1 MRIQS
6 ISEALDGRL
15 VIATDDE
22 RMDCTESAVSGA
34 GEDVS
39 AVAHNSSSKDDYA
52 SHPKKVEQNCWEGDS
67 PMSVPNSVLD
77 SFKAKC
83 NSNETAEGI
92 DKSDIK
98 MQKLPAE
105 LVKWEELD
113 GGVVPIS
120 EGKPVESDRKS
131 RVFDLETK
139 GHLSSESNKSP
150 ATPQYQHG
158 VHNFLRGGTESRK
171 KKLMLDKGTC
181 VLSRPTGVQGLDEH
195 LLAIRPGTNL
205 TIDITIICKA
215 GSNTLYIS
223 AKWKGREYHGV
234 LTDGEPLFSHTYAQK
249 RNAAQNAEKLV
260 LETGSGN
267 SGGAANQKIQ
277 NSEKASASGVGGKR
291 GGKRGVGGH
300 SKGGG
305 VEKRA
310 KNHSAECQS
319 GGDAGDEAGG
329 RSSKNED
336 KVRIDVDEG
345 VADAAELGGIRQ
357 TIEKPLAHSHGH
369 FQHQQQQSRRRRT
382 SSSASS
388 GVSTVGSK
396 SGLYDGDAASRI
408 RCPHQLCGHRFEKT
422 NELNAHLLVGTHG
435 VAGAKAKIFESSAS
449 QTTAVQF
456 MSTGCDPF
464 FPSDRMMPNNTK
476 GVSFCTKCQK
486 ELAPETEVD
495 GEGPSSKAKRPEL
508 LEFGG
513 SGEKNRQKGATD
525 NSPGFSDISD
535 DAAPT
540 LEKEE
545 SFDKQTE
552 EAKKVSSTPAA
563 PVPSL
568 DAPNGPAM
576 AVEPSPP
583 PHSQNSCI
591 KDGSDIVNKNATAT
605 PPKSAAVSINRQNL
619 LPQGNKAKTAD
630 GSPAN
635 DAAKTAKKMPCSSI
649 VSTIAKTP
657 TTGTGNLGEPTNNNP
672 YLLASTSDITTQNAV
687 PSGFPFNPF
696 FSYAPHLTQALAS
709 AIAQGTVPINAVS
722 SSASPL
728 GSSSVALST
737 GFKRLSPPCA
747 SGLLSLGTPLAASA
761 NQTPNGSGAPS
772 KSAEPPAVSQPIQH
786 KIYELQQ
793 QQQGGGLLGRSSS
806 TKPSTSGMGHAQTV
820 HIGTQGPMSGGS
832 NVSPA
837 VDMALMRPNSAIS
850 AVGYHQQPQ
859 NLQMHPTGQH
869 QSQQSNRHCSAGA
882 PSPIGGIGMSGGNG
896 SVVHLPPPQHPF
908 FPPLPSMIAGAAAQF
923 GISAAPSILAAAA
936 QQQMAA
942 LRRNNNGSV
951 AHSGGGGIHQQ
962 QQQAVPVTQHPTASL
977 MHPFIPQGL
986 SPGMLAAA
994 AAASNFD
1001 LNALQHYAAT
1011 LIGSAPSADGVPP
1024 PAGQQQPN
1032 QK

>member
-1 MRIQS
+1 MADEFE
-6 ISEALDGRL
+6 EALDGRL

-34 GEDVS
+34 GEDRGNVS
-39 AVAHNSSSKDDYA
+39 AVAHNSSSKGPTKTEFENVGDNYA

-67 PMSVPNSVLD
+67 PLGVPNSVLD

-92 DKSDIK
+92 DESDIK

-171 KKLMLDKGTC
+171 KKFMLDKGTC

-195 LLAIRPGTNL
+195 LLALRPGTNL

-267 SGGAANQKIQ
+267 SGGAANQKVQ

-329 RSSKNED
+329 RSSKNDD
-336 KVRIDVDEG
+336 KVRFDVDEG
-345 VADAAELGGIRQ
+345 VADAAELGGIKQ

-369 FQHQQQQSRRRRT
+369 FQHQQQNRRRRT

-422 NELNAHLLVGTHG
+422 NGLNAHLLVGTHG
-435 VAGAKAKIFESSAS
+435 VTGAKAKIFESSAS
-449 QTTAVQF
+449 QTTAVQL

-464 FPSDRMMPNNTK
+464 FPSDRIMPNNTK

-486 ELAPETEVD
+486 ELAPETED
-495 GEGPSSKAKRPEL
+495 EGE
-508 LEFGG
+508 
-513 SGEKNRQKGATD
+513 
-525 NSPGFSDISD
+525 D
-535 DAAPT
+535 DTAPT

-552 EAKKVSSTPAA
+552 EAKKVSSTVPSTPAA

-568 DAPNGPAM
+568 DALNGPAM
-576 AVEPSPP
+576 AVDPSPP

-591 KDGSDIVNKNATAT
+591 KDGTDIANKNAIAT
-605 PPKSAAVSINRQNL
+605 PPKDAAVSINRQNL
-619 LPQGNKAKTAD
+619 LPHGNKAKTAD
-630 GSPAN
+630 ESPAN
-635 DAAKTAKKMPCSSI
+635 DAAKTAKKIFGHYDTKCRAIRIFLQPFLFIRTSSDSGSRLRNCS
-649 VSTIAKTP
+649 
-657 TTGTGNLGEPTNNNP
+657 
-672 YLLASTSDITTQNAV
+672 
-687 PSGFPFNPF
+687 
-696 FSYAPHLTQALAS
+696 
-709 AIAQGTVPINAVS
+709 
-722 SSASPL
+722 
-728 GSSSVALST
+728 
-737 GFKRLSPPCA
+737 
-747 SGLLSLGTPLAASA
+747 
-761 NQTPNGSGAPS
+761 
-772 KSAEPPAVSQPIQH
+772 
-786 KIYELQQ
+786 
-793 QQQGGGLLGRSSS
+793 
-806 TKPSTSGMGHAQTV
+806 
-820 HIGTQGPMSGGS
+820 
-832 NVSPA
+832 
-837 VDMALMRPNSAIS
+837 
-850 AVGYHQQPQ
+850 
-859 NLQMHPTGQH
+859 
-869 QSQQSNRHCSAGA
+869 RHRA
-882 PSPIGGIGMSGGNG
+882 
-896 SVVHLPPPQHPF
+896 
-908 FPPLPSMIAGAAAQF
+908 
-923 GISAAPSILAAAA
+923 
-936 QQQMAA
+936 
-942 LRRNNNGSV
+942 
-951 AHSGGGGIHQQ
+951 
-962 QQQAVPVTQHPTASL
+962 
-977 MHPFIPQGL
+977 
-986 SPGMLAAA
+986 
-994 AAASNFD
+994 
-1001 LNALQHYAAT
+1001 Y
-1011 LIGSAPSADGVPP
+1011 
-1024 PAGQQQPN
+1024 
-1032 QK
+1032 